1 MEAYSLRAP
10 VGKERGR
17 LVGAH
22 VARDEG
28 VAAML
33 VSVLA
38 AALVDVATFAT
49 TAETAE
55 TSASLFA
62 LFRRRL
68 RRRLCSGRG
77 AEIELRHAELE

>member
-10 VGKERGR
+10 VGKERGG

-49 TAETAE
+49 TTE
-55 TSASLFA
+55 TSASLA
-62 LFRRRL
+62 VSASLFRRRL
-68 RRRLCSGRG
+68 RRRLCSGQA
-77 AEIELRHAELE
+77 AEIELRHAELG